1 MFLRYNLEKK
11 ITYYLLPITYY
22 LEVMRTRTQIQQ
34 TLLKRDA
41 IEDNPWS
48 VWIGANRDTATQ
60 LLNLDGS
67 NPYVREISVTN
78 EMLAYDNEL
87 KISSEVYRV
96 TWVTDT
102 EPLANASYW
111 LSYDGGATKDKVSLS
126 YYRSRTKRSHWFIFL
141 KNG

>member
-1 MFLRYNLEKK
+1 M
-11 ITYYLLPITYY
+11 P
-22 LEVMRTRTQIQQ
+22 RTREQIQT
-34 TLLKRDA
+34 TLLTRDRA
-41 IEDNPWS
+41 EDNPWS

-78 EMLAYDNEL
+78 EMLAYDNDL

-96 TWVTDT
+96 TWVTNT

-111 LSYDGGATKDKVSLS
+111 LSYDDGATKDKVSLS
-126 YYRSRTKRSHWFIFL
+126 YYRSRAKRSHWFIFL